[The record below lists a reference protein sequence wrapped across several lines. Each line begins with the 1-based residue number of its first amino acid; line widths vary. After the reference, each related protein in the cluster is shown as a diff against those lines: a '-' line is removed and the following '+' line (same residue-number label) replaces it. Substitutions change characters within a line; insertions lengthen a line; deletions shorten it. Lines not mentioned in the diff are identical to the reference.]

1 MNFKQIEAFRLI
13 MLRGTMTAAAE
24 ELRTSQPSISRL
36 IAELEASLKLKLFT
50 RNAGRLQP
58 TDAGTSFYQEVE
70 RSFVGLDNLAQSARQ
85 IRIFGT
91 GRLRVAGT
99 PAIVQSVIPQVM
111 LEYRKKYPD
120 VMVSLEM
127 RSESTVRRWTSSSY
141 CDIGFATIAA
151 ETLGVNAEMLYKL
164 PALCAIP
171 ARHRLARSKIIT
183 VNDLEG
189 ENLILPSHAEET
201 RLTLDQALEHANVT
215 PIPIIETP
223 YGALTCMLAA
233 QGLGIGLVNPL
244 VAATNKYS
252 GVVFRAFKTEV
263 LFEGYVLYPRVH
275 DHNPVVKDFI
285 QMTRE
290 HIALAVNKLI
300 PGTPPGGLLEHV
312 YDLATR
318 P

>member
-24 ELRTSQPSISRL
+24 ELHTSQPSISRL
-36 IAELEASLKLKLFT
+36 IAELETALKLKLFT

-70 RSFVGLDNLAQSARQ
+70 RSFVGLDNLTQSARQ

-99 PAIVQSVIPQVM
+99 PAIVQSVLPQVM
-111 LEYRKKYPD
+111 VEYREKYPN
-120 VMVSLEM
+120 VVVSLEM

-151 ETLGVNAEMLYKL
+151 ETLGVNAETLYKL
-164 PALCAIP
+164 PALCAVP
-171 ARHRLARSKIIT
+171 SHHPLARRKIIR
-183 VNDLEG
+183 VQDLDG

-201 RLTLDQALEHANVT
+201 RLTLDKVLEQAGVT
-215 PIPIIETP
+215 PIPAIETP

-244 VAATNKYS
+244 VAATNKHS
-252 GVVFRAFKTEV
+252 GVVFRPFDADISFG
-263 LFEGYVLYPRVH
+263 GYVVYPRLH

-290 HIALAVNKLI
+290 HIDQIVARYEK
-300 PGTPPGGLLEHV
+300 
-312 YDLATR
+312 
-318 P
+318 

>member
-24 ELRTSQPSISRL
+24 ELHTSQPSISRL
-36 IAELEASLKLKLFT
+36 ISDLEDALKLKLFT

-99 PAIVQSVIPQVM
+99 PAIVQSVLPHV
-111 LEYRKKYPD
+111 LVDYREQYPN
-120 VMVSLEM
+120 VMVTLEM

-141 CDIGFATIAA
+141 CDIGFATVAA
-151 ETLGVNAEMLYKL
+151 ETLGVNAETLYKL

-171 ARHRLARSKIIT
+171 ARHKLARKKSIN
-183 VNDLEG
+183 VLDLEG
-189 ENLILPSHAEET
+189 EPLILPSHAEDT
-201 RLTLDQALEHANVT
+201 RVALDKALEKAGV
-215 PIPIIETP
+215 IPVPAIETP
-223 YGALTCMLAA
+223 YGALTCMLAG

-244 VAATNKYS
+244 VACTGKYPS
-252 GVVFRAFKTEV
+252 VVFKPFDTEI
-263 LFEGYVLYPRVH
+263 LFEGYVVYPRVH
-275 DHNPVVKDFI
+275 DHNPMVKDFI
-285 QMTRE
+285 AMTKEQIGR
-290 HIALAVNKLI
+290 LV
-300 PGTPPGGLLEHV
+300 GG
-312 YDLATR
+312 
-318 P
+318 